1 MPLPR
6 YELRLTPERKAE
18 LEAIAGECGTTVAEL
33 LRIGAG
39 WIVANKEFLTRGK
52 PPTGVEKAA
61 A

>member
-18 LEAIAGECGTTVAEL
+18 LEALAAECGTTVAEL

-39 WIVANKEFLTRGK
+39 WICAHKEFLTRGK
-52 PPTGVEKAA
+52 PPADSDRAA

>member
-39 WIVANKEFLTRGK
+39 WICAHKEFLMRGK
-52 PPTGVEKAA
+52 PPTERIAA
-61 A
+61 

>member
-18 LEAIAGECGTTVAEL
+18 LEAIASELGTTTAEL
-33 LRIGAG
+33 LRIGAS
-39 WIVANKEFLTRGK
+39 WICAHREFLTRGK
-52 PPTGVEKAA
+52 PPIDRAA